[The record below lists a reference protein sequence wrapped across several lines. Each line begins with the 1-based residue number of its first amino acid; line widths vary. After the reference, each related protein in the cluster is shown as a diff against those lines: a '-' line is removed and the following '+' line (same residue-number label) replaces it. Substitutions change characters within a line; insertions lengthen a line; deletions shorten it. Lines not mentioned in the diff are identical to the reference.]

1 MATVEVKFKM
11 TGKVKQTI
19 DEMRASMLQIS
30 GKEIRTL
37 MQRGSRKANAIRWAK
52 SKRAF
57 IKSIRKSHPALTPN
71 KIARMIRRNFAR
83 AEVQATRPLLAIK
96 PAFSELRSIDGKDL
110 DSAFCGQG

>member
-11 TGKVKQTI
+11 TGRVKQTI

-57 IKSIRKSHPALTPN
+57 IKSIRKVRPELTRTKSPA
-71 KIARMIRRNFAR
+71 
-83 AEVQATRPLLAIK
+83 
-96 PAFSELRSIDGKDL
+96 
-110 DSAFCGQG
+110 